1 MLTLTGKLINT
12 YVQPKSKRADGTEI
26 GGQDKVQ
33 ILGDIELP
41 DGGRR
46 CDMYTLSTHDIH
58 AFKSHVGKDIS
69 FTIGVF
75 ASGRNLTFFI
85 PKGTKPKS
93 VTQPLQG

>member
-12 YVQPKSKRADGTEI
+12 YVQPKSKRADGTET

-46 CDMYTLSTHDIH
+46 CDMYTLSTHDI
-58 AFKSHVGKDIS
+58 ASFKPHTGKDIS
-69 FTIGVF
+69 FTVGVF
-75 ASGRNLTFFI
+75 ATGRNLTFFI
-85 PKGTKPKS
+85 PKGTKPKT
-93 VTQPLQG
+93 VAPALQG